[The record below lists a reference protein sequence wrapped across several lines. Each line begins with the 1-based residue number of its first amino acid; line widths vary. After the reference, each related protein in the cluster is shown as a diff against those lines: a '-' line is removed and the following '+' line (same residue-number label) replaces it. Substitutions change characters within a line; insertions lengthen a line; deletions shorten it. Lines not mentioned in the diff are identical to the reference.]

1 MNNSI
6 TCSDI
11 YEIFMKIC
19 GADKSVFLEVKNFML
34 NVPDVKEESIT
45 DYLVWKWR
53 ELNARFKYI
62 NVSTFTRQEEST
74 KTGADFELELWL
86 IWQKF
91 HFPLVFQAKK
101 LDKKHNSY
109 VTKLKYPAKTQ
120 KQLNT
125 LLSYAKTHNKLP
137 FYAFYSIPD
146 SNTQTMCYAGNV
158 SDTAIFIAD
167 AHKVKAFAD
176 GKHGNR
182 VSKYALLKATN
193 PFHCMFCCPLTLS
206 GYYFTSYFSELT
218 EGAEARDNEKLPNY
232 VSMLLDG
239 RILELSEDEMLSVIN
254 QNELRVFRAVGVY
267 DMRDLENEPNPAF
280 ERDAA
285 KAWCP
290 STLR

>member
-1 MNNSI
+1 M
-6 TCSDI
+6 T
-11 YEIFMKIC
+11 IC
-19 GADKSVFLEVKNFML
+19 DANKAVSLEVKNFML

-53 ELNARFKYI
+53 ELDARFKYI

-74 KTGADFELELWL
+74 TTGADFELELWL
-86 IWQKF
+86 VGRKF

-101 LDKKHNSY
+101 FVKQNNSY
-109 VTKLKYPAKTQ
+109 VTKLNYPAGTQ
-120 KQLNT
+120 GQLKT
-125 LLSYAKTHNKLP
+125 LLSYAKTHKKLP

-146 SNTQTMCYAGNV
+146 SNTQTMCRAGNV
-158 SDTAIFIAD
+158 SDTAIFMAD

-176 GKHGNR
+176 GKHGKR
-182 VSKYALLKATN
+182 VSKNALLKATN

-206 GYYFTSYFSELT
+206 SDYFTRYFSALT

-232 VSMLLDG
+232 VRMLING
-239 RILELSEDEMLSVIN
+239 RILELSEKEKLSVIN

-285 KAWCP
+285 NARRP

>member
-1 MNNSI
+1 MN
-6 TCSDI
+6 
-11 YEIFMKIC
+11 IC
-19 GADKSVFLEVKNFML
+19 DANKAVSLEVKNFML

-53 ELNARFKYI
+53 ELDARFKYI

-74 KTGADFELELWL
+74 TTGADFELELWL
-86 IWQKF
+86 VGRKF

-109 VTKLKYPAKTQ
+109 VTKLNYPAGTQ
-120 KQLNT
+120 GQLKT
-125 LLSYAKTHNKLP
+125 LLSYAKTHKKQP

-146 SNTQTMCYAGNV
+146 STTQTMCWAGNV
-158 SDTAIFIAD
+158 SDTAIFMAD

-182 VSKYALLKATN
+182 VSKDALLKATN

-206 GYYFTSYFSELT
+206 SDYFTSYLSALT

-232 VSMLLDG
+232 VSMLLEG
-239 RILELSEDEMLSVIN
+239 SILELSENKTLSVIN
-254 QNELRVFRAVGVY
+254 QNKLRVFRAVGVY
-267 DMRDLENEPNPAF
+267 DMRDLEN
-280 ERDAA
+280 
-285 KAWCP
+285 
-290 STLR
+290 